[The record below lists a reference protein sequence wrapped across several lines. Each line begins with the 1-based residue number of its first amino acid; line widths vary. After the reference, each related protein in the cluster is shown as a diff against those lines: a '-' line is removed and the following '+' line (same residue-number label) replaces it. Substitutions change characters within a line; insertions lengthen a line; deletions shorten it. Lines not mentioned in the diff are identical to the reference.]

1 VLDET
6 KGPYLFSSDDL
17 AKMVE
22 VTTSI
27 RTKIAIIGQV
37 GPRLVDPKAKPA
49 YFAGLFRY
57 AEEKSQVEE
66 ILKART
72 QVLASTMFSKTDG
85 IKNMSGRHLH
95 PAGRGSPGRGA
106 GAGRGGGPGSR
117 ASSNTSIESGAS
129 SVKEHGTP
137 IHQTAINVLRI
148 LSDEHEETLQPTHDG
163 FDDVLSALD
172 DLTQKKTIPILAA
185 KRLNNDALSATP
197 DKRDK
202 KLGPIEEGEASENS
216 SSYSITGDGA
226 GRTTNDSS
234 SVDSAHPSPS
244 DSNKSSAANQPP
256 TSSSK
261 QQSKPQKQ
269 LLSSSTDENGKVI
282 LNKVDSS
289 NTIVTRAPRIAL
301 DDQSS
306 ATVKD
311 NDAGDISSLSSVD
324 SRSRSNSRPSSKR
337 ISAKS
342 QSYMGSFTSPDK
354 PKDSKQITADAPFQ
368 SIKTITKKYTDSAVK
383 SSSKDDQQPQNDTN
397 GHVSHDAIAGAS
409 ATTISERTKA
419 FSNPL
424 LSKKAATPAPAT
436 TSSKVG
442 KVLASYP
449 FSPSNSAKASSSSST
464 SSNSSSSSA
473 NGVTKVGKLNAA
485 GLYPFANNSP
495 KSSPT
500 NSSSSFKPVKSPT
513 AAVNKL
519 PARQQPTVTTKVT
532 SYISSSRSLASNS
545 SDNDSLASN
554 NSSKSTGRCSTPSL
568 SRVHSFH
575 PSSIYQKQQEQQQ
588 AAAASSSAG
597 IAAATNGVAV
607 LPVLSNYIPEKA
619 ITGGSGNF
627 NYDLATRCAM
637 AVKMTKEEF
646 LELKECEPIR
656 VIDGFEKH
664 TYCELVRR
672 NFVKIY
678 GNLNQGEL
686 EKYLIAEDFPEVFQ
700 KTQVRNASF

>member
-6 KGPYLFSSDDL
+6 KGPYLFNSEDL

-27 RTKIAIIGQV
+27 RTKIAIIGHV

-72 QVLASTMFSKTDG
+72 QVLASTMFSKTEG
-85 IKNMSGRHLH
+85 IKNMSARHIH

-117 ASSNTSIESGAS
+117 AGSNTSIESGAS
-129 SVKEHGTP
+129 SVKERGTP
-137 IHQTAINVLRI
+137 IHTSAVNVLRI
-148 LSDEHEETLQPTHDG
+148 LSDEHDETLQTTHDG

-172 DLTQKKTIPILAA
+172 DLSQKKTIPVLAP
-185 KRLNNDALSATP
+185 KRLNNELLGSTP
-197 DKRDK
+197 DKREK
-202 KLGPIEEGEASENS
+202 GLGPIEEGETSENS

-244 DSNKSSAANQPP
+244 DPIKSLPVP
-256 TSSSK
+256 TSSSTK
-261 QQSKPQKQ
+261 QQQQKQ
-269 LLSSSTDENGKVI
+269 LFSSSTDENGKVI

-289 NTIVTRAPRIAL
+289 NTILTKAPRIAL
-301 DDQSS
+301 DEQSS

-311 NDAGDISSLSSVD
+311 NDGGDISSLSSVD
-324 SRSRSNSRPSSKR
+324 SRSRSNSRPTSKR
-337 ISAKS
+337 MSAKS
-342 QSYMGSFTSPDK
+342 QSYMGSFTSPDR
-354 PKDSKQITADAPFQ
+354 PKDIKQITADAPFQ

-383 SSSKDDQQPQNDTN
+383 ANSKDDQEKQQHHDASN
-397 GHVSHDAIAGAS
+397 VSHDAIAGAS

-419 FSNPL
+419 FANPL
-424 LSKKAATPAPAT
+424 LSKKATTPVPT
-436 TSSKVG
+436 TNSTKVG

-449 FSPSNSAKASSSSST
+449 FSPSNSAKSSSGSSI

-495 KSSPT
+495 KNSPT
-500 NSSSSFKPVKSPT
+500 ATTSSSSFKAVKSPS
-513 AAVNKL
+513 AVVNKL
-519 PARQQPTVTTKVT
+519 PARQPTVTTKVT

-545 SDNDSLASN
+545 SDNDSIASN
-554 NSSKSTGRCSTPSL
+554 NSIKSTGRCSTPSL

-597 IAAATNGVAV
+597 IAATAV
-607 LPVLSNYIPEKA
+607 LPVLSNYVPEKA

-627 NYDLATRCAM
+627 NYDLVTRCAM

-646 LELKECEPIR
+646 LELKECEPVR

-664 TYCELVRR
+664 TYCELIRR
-672 NFVKIY
+672 NFVKVY

-700 KTQVRNASF
+700 KTQVK